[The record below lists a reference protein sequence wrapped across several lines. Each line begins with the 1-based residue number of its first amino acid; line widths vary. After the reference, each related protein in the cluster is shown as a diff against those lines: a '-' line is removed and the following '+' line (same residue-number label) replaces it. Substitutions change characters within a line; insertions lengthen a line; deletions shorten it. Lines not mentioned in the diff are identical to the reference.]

1 LGVSK
6 QAVGISKRQQST
18 GGRNVTIN
26 WGRGCKSNSGK
37 VAGQQRG
44 SSDRNSKFKDKILK

>member
-37 VAGQQRG
+37 VAGQLRG